1 MIQSIKRTFDILE
14 YIAANG
20 NTVRLNDIAQALG
33 LQKTTVHNFLASLK
47 QLGYVEQ
54 DKLTPRYRLTSKIRH
69 LDFSEIPYQKL
80 RSDLRP
86 VIEKLTAE
94 SGETSFMAIQ
104 MGSYFRYEYKC
115 EPNRSLKISLE
126 LGKEIEMKHT
136 AIGKVF
142 MAYSPHLSNSIYKG
156 VSENEIKAQE
166 SEMQRILDKGYAL
179 DLEEYEKELNCIAI
193 PYFYKDRIISVIGLS
208 GPAHR
213 FDKKKMETMAEL
225 VKRMI

>member
-47 QLGYVEQ
+47 QLGYIEQ
-54 DKLTPRYRLTSKIRH
+54 DELTPRYRLTAKIRH

-80 RSDLRP
+80 RSDLKP

-156 VSENEIKAQE
+156 VIESEIKVQE

-193 PYFYKDRIISVIGLS
+193 PLFYKDRIISVIGLS

-213 FDKKKMETMAEL
+213 FDKKKMEAMAEM